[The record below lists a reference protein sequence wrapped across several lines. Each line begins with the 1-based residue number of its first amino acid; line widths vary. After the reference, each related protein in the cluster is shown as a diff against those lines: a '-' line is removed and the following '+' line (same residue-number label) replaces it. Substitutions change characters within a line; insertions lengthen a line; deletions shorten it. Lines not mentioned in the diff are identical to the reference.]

1 MVTATEVAKTL
12 GVPRY
17 VVYRLAEAGKIP
29 GHVQPRQPW
38 HDPNRKRW
46 GFYLSEVEPAY
57 ERLRQRPDAPPR

>member
-1 MVTATEVAKTL
+1 MVSATVVAARL

-29 GHVQPRQPW
+29 GHTVPRQPW

-46 GFYLSEVEPAY
+46 AFYLSEVEPAY
-57 ERLRQRPDAPPR
+57 ARLKASQPAD